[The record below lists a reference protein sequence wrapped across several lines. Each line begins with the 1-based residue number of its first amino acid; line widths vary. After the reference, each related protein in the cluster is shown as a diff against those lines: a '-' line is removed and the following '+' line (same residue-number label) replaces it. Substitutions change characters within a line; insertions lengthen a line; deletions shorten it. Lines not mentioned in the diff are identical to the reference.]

1 MDNVNDLARQFL
13 RGKMHALEFKR
24 AMIKELQG
32 SVGSCELL
40 LCAGRAL
47 ALGFMSPL
55 LLPKAAL

>member
-40 LCAGRAL
+40 LPLAL
-47 ALGFMSPL
+47 AITTKQEIKRDLGSRV
-55 LLPKAAL
+55 A